1 MKHHPTSLTPRR
13 AIVLLA
19 FFSYHQQG
27 APLTSHEAQLLCY
40 LLQRLGLSIKLDFE
54 ATPQGPYSDKLIQVL
69 KHMRPDLLQA
79 QLELGQDRPLM
90 LEPLAIERARIMVK
104 EHAPSTAMLHAI
116 QELIEGMETRY
127 GLWLLS
133 CVDWLYHQQ
142 ALRDAQA
149 LAATLSQPR
158 PQRIQAQPHHVL
170 EAFRRL
176 SKQGL
181 CSS

>member
-19 FFSYHQQG
+19 LYSYHQQG

-40 LLQRLGLSIKLDFE
+40 LLQRLGLSLKLDFD
-54 ATPQGPYSDKLIQVL
+54 ATPQGPHSDKLIHVL
-69 KHMRPDLLQA
+69 KDMRPDLLQA
-79 QLELGQDRPLM
+79 QLELGADRPLL
-90 LEPLAIERARIMVK
+90 LEPLAIERARVMVK
-104 EHAPSTAMLHAI
+104 EHAPSTTMLRAI
-116 QELIEGMETRY
+116 EELTYGMETFY

-142 ALRDAQA
+142 DLRDAQA
-149 LAATLSQPR
+149 LAAALSQPR
-158 PQRIQAQPHHVL
+158 AQRIQAQPHHVI
-170 EAFRRL
+170 EAFARL

-181 CSS
+181 CSR